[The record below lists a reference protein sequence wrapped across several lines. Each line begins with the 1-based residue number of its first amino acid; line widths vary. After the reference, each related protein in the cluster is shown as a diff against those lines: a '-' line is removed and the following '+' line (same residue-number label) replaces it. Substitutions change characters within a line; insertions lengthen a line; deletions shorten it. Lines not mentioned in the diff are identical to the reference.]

1 MGINP
6 PAGSPMQR
14 SCKAPLPNLI
24 ITSATPLRAAR
35 ETPML
40 SGRPWLFALKRSTW
54 AKEGDLMCYL
64 QTYTLL
70 KGPHLTRYGAY
81 QREATLWQMKL
92 LFHGNSP
99 ATRTANSMT
108 GLLGSWEWRTATEL
122 PTPNR
127 AVLCQPPP
135 AVSSKRVCCLHW
147 GTIVSVGRGTSRRLK
162 QQTRRLQVQ
171 PVPPFHDEYQQ
182 DCSVPLNCSPNLM
195 QGKGGLG
202 QACEELD
209 LLRCLCAKRR
219 SERIPEPMASQVPG
233 TLPR

>member
-1 MGINP
+1 
-6 PAGSPMQR
+6 MQR

-24 ITSATPLRAAR
+24 ITPATPLRAAR

-122 PTPNR
+122 PTPIR

-135 AVSSKRVCCLHW
+135 AVSSKRVCCLH
-147 GTIVSVGRGTSRRLK
+147 RERLCPSEEE
-162 QQTRRLQVQ
+162 RLEDSSSK
-171 PVPPFHDEYQQ
+171 HAGCK
-182 DCSVPLNCSPNLM
+182 CSLYHLSTMNI
-195 QGKGGLG
+195 
-202 QACEELD
+202 
-209 LLRCLCAKRR
+209 KRTALF
-219 SERIPEPMASQVPG
+219 P
-233 TLPR
+233 